1 MLNQLLK
8 VTLFATVWL
17 WLKPRWRG
25 LAVLLIFVVLV
36 NLLHAEYL
44 GYVELSENKDFLIWS
59 YLVKWLLLFAAV
71 ITYIALPIRGN
82 SGNSSAGTLSR
93 QKPPL
98 STGGATNE
106 DDGFDFLRDKKELQS
121 RADKLLDRE

>member
-8 VTLFATVWL
+8 VTLFASIWL

-25 LAVLLIFVVLV
+25 LAVLLVFVVLV

-59 YLVKWLLLFAAV
+59 YLLKWLLLFAAV
-71 ITYIALPIRGN
+71 IAYIVLPVRGN
-82 SGNSSAGTLSR
+82 SGNSSAATSPR
-93 QKPPL
+93 QTRPP
-98 STGGATNE
+98 STGGATSE
-106 DDGFDFLRDKKELQS
+106 DDGFDFLRNKKELQS
-121 RADKLLDRE
+121 RADKLLERE